1 MDPREF
7 FIRRPVF
14 TTVLSLVIIL
24 FGLIGFSRLGVRE
37 FPRADRPVVSVNT
50 SYPGANAAV
59 MESQVTEVLEE
70 EINTVSGIRSLRS
83 TSRDGRSSLRV
94 EFELGDD
101 LDRAANDIRDRVAAA
116 RQRLPEEAEAP
127 VVEKADAEGDPIVFL
142 NIKSE
147 DRSLLELTEIADNVF
162 KPRFET
168 IDGVGRVDIWGDKEY
183 AMRVWLD
190 PDRLSAYGLTPREV
204 RESIRDAN
212 LELPTGRLEGQQTDV
227 NLRILS
233 RLGPEPDVLAGTII
247 AGSGDQVVR
256 LGDVARVE
264 IAPRNERTIL
274 KRDGVPMVG
283 VVLRPQSGA
292 NEIAIVD
299 EFYERL
305 DRIRPDLPPDIEL
318 GIGFDTSE
326 YIRDSLAEVRQTLFL
341 ALILVCLTIF
351 LFLREG
357 RTSLIPLVTIPVSLI
372 GGLFFVYLAGYT
384 INVLTLLALVLAV
397 GLVVDDAVVVLENI
411 YTKIEAGLPAREA
424 AAAGLKEIFFP
435 VIATTLSLVAV
446 FTPIVFI
453 EGLTGK
459 LFSEFGVTLAAV
471 VIVSSVVALTLTPM
485 LGSRILRGG
494 ARHKWFYR
502 ATEPFFAG
510 LNRFYRWTLRGFLRV
525 RILALPLVVVLG
537 GGAVWLYN
545 ALPRELAPT
554 EDRGLLVLSMGGPPG
569 ANFNYMSAV
578 MDRADEII
586 LENIP
591 EREALISVTS
601 PGFGSSTTVNSG
613 FARLV
618 LTDRADR
625 DRSQEEIVR
634 DLEESFADIAAARIS
649 VRQPATL
656 STGGRGLPVRYVLQN
671 ADFSKIREVLP
682 LFLAE
687 AQQRPEFTFVD
698 ADLEFNQPEI
708 EMTIDRNRAE
718 SLGVP
723 IEEIAETTQ
732 AALAGQRYGSFLK
745 EGNQYD
751 IVGQMD
757 RPFRDEPAD
766 LRRVYLRAD
775 NGERVSLEQFVSFR
789 EVTAPPV
796 LYRFNRFPAATV
808 SASLAPGVSLADG
821 LAAMDEIAAGLLD
834 ETFSTDLRGQSRE
847 FRETGQSL
855 VFVFVFALL
864 VVFLVLAAQ
873 FESFRD
879 PLIIMLTVPLALLGG
894 LLGLR
899 LFGQSLNLF
908 SQIGLIMLIG
918 LVTKNGILLVEFIN
932 QRRRAGLPMREAVL
946 EGSAARFRPILMTSL
961 STILGILPIAIGL
974 GAGSES
980 RMPLG
985 IAVIGG
991 LLLSTLLT
999 LYIVPAA
1006 YTYLASR
1013 RVEPATAAN
1022 AGTSPS

>member
-142 NIKSE
+142 NIRSE

-190 PDRLSAYGLTPREV
+190 PERLSAFGLTPREV

-227 NLRILS
+227 NLRVLS

-256 LGDVARVE
+256 LRDVARVE

-299 EFYERL
+299 EFYKRL

-341 ALILVCLTIF
+341 ALLLVCLTIF

-357 RTSLIPLVTIPVSLI
+357 RTSLIPLITIPVSLV

-424 AAAGLKEIFFP
+424 AAAGLKEIFFA

-471 VIVSSVVALTLTPM
+471 VIVSSLVALTLTPM
-485 LGSRILRGG
+485 LGSRLLKGG
-494 ARHKWFYR
+494 AQHKWFYR
-502 ATEPFFAG
+502 ATEPFFAA

-525 RILALPLVVVLG
+525 RILALPLVVALG
-537 GGAVWLYN
+537 TAAVWLYD

-578 MDRADEII
+578 MDRADEIV
-586 LENIP
+586 LEEIP

-618 LTDRADR
+618 LTDRTDR
-625 DRSQEEIVR
+625 ERSQEEIVR

-671 ADFSKIREVLP
+671 SDFAKIREVLP
-682 LFLAE
+682 RFLAE
-687 AQQRPEFTFVD
+687 ARQRPEFTFVD

-723 IEEIAETTQ
+723 VEEIAETAQ

-745 EGNQYD
+745 DGNQYD

-775 NGERVSLEQFVSFR
+775 NGELVSLEQFVDFR

-808 SASLAPGVSLADG
+808 SASLAPGVSLAEG
-821 LAAMDEIAAGLLD
+821 IAAMDGIAAGLLD

-932 QRRRAGLPMREAVL
+932 QRRRAGLAMHEAVL

-1013 RVEPATAAN
+1013 KVESAAPPTADN
-1022 AGTSPS
+1022 AAP